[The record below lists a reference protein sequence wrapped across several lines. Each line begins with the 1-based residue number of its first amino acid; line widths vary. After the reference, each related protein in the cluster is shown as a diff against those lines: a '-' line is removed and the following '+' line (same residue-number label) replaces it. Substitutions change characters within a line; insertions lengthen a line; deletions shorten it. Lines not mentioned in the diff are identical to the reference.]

1 MAQQRE
7 VGRNRAAVDD
17 AELAEPYLFNQNRD
31 IFLRREHAESEYN
44 HD

>member
-1 MAQQRE
+1 MAQQQE

-17 AELAEPYLFNQNRD
+17 AELAEPHSYNQNID
-31 IFLRREHAESEYN
+31 IFLRRDHAESEYN